1 MLLEFWDSTDSHYK
15 ELDTD
20 EVLIDN
26 KTLEQIK
33 KEIYNQAL
41 EDVRDLM
48 TYHQTGLTGYLTIMP
63 DELDKL
69 YKCVV

>member
-1 MLLEFWDSTDSHYK
+1 MDNTDFDWFDEEAYGDWSDIDSMLA
-15 ELDTD
+15 D
-20 EVLIDN
+20 EQEKHDN
-26 KTLEQIK
+26 A
-33 KEIYNQAL
+33 IYNQAL

-69 YKCVV
+69 YK